1 MTTPTPALDFL
12 RKVQVWQEDDANK
25 TAGLVVV
32 MPDSED
38 ETLAGLLRTFDSLGA
53 TSGLE
58 NRARMWLIGYR
69 ELEDRQ
75 RVLTEDQRAE
85 LHAIIDRLLSDY
97 REQRQNAKPSRQ
109 RRRLRPWQW
118 IAVGLASALIGLG
131 AAGLVHALAGSGN
144 GSPPAAGPVAA
155 APQHPAPGPLTD
167 LQQFRADWNVPA
179 VAIGA
184 AGNAQQLVLLQDGL
198 YYPSPWTVPAGVPG
212 WQDNLDDAGFTVTVH
227 GSLADVTDSTGIT
240 YTVAV
245 GQPFVPAGNTQLV
258 LRVLRDG
265 TIQSMPGPHAI
276 AVRHRI

>member
-1 MTTPTPALDFL
+1 MPTPALDFL

-38 ETLAGLLRTFDSLGA
+38 QTLAGLLRTFDSLGA

-58 NRARMWLIGYR
+58 NRARYWLIGYR

-85 LHAIIDRLLSDY
+85 LHAITDRLMSDY
-97 REQRQNAKPSRQ
+97 RQAHAQPRQ
-109 RRRLRPWQW
+109 RRHLKPWQW
-118 IAVGLASALIGLG
+118 ITIAAASVLIGFG
-131 AAGLVHALAGSGN
+131 AAGLVHALAGSSN
-144 GSPPAAGPVAA
+144 GAPPPARPVAQ
-155 APQHPAPGPLTD
+155 APQHPAPGLLTD

-184 AGNAQQLVLLQDGL
+184 AGSPQALVLLQDGL
-198 YYPSPWTVPAGVPG
+198 YYPSPWTVPAGDPG

-245 GQPFVPAGNTQLV
+245 GQPFVTAGNTQLV